1 MKLSCKYIIYIVL
14 MANLSI
20 GCSKMIDIDEPIDTV
35 TSVKVFLSDDQADQA
50 LAGLYSQLIGNS
62 GLLTL
67 TNGAGNIYAGLAA
80 DEFVPNNVVLYP
92 EDNEI
97 FSNNI
102 LVENKISENILW
114 SPTYRTVFT
123 TNAIL
128 DGEAASTSATL
139 TKGKRNELIA
149 SAKFVRAF
157 CFFNLTG
164 FYGGIPITLSSNY
177 KKNISITRSTQQQ
190 VYEQIIDDL
199 EHAVVLFTEGTTQ
212 SPTLKSRAGKNAV
225 EILLARAYLYA
236 ENWERAEY
244 YANEVITKGG
254 NELGTLIQTF
264 ETNSKESIFQL
275 SVYPGIGTL
284 HESFHLSPGYPLYL
298 MPESDREMILD
309 PGMYPDFAPM
319 LIPKN
324 YLSDHLV
331 NAFENGDQRKEVWAN
346 SNGSANIAPY
356 FGRKYYFANKYV
368 RDDINETSYT
378 VLRLA
383 EAYLIRAEARA
394 MQNKVELAAE
404 DIDKI
409 RQRAGLAKTTANDKD
424 ALLLAIEQER
434 RVELFA
440 EWGHRFFD
448 LKRTGRAL
456 EVLSAIPEKSAVNE
470 NRLSFPIPVG
480 EIVANPKLTQNPG
493 Y

>member
-1 MKLSCKYIIYIVL
+1 MKLSYKYIVYILL
-14 MANLSI
+14 MASLSI

-35 TSVKVFLSDDQADQA
+35 TSVKVFLSDHQADQS
-50 LAGLYSQLIGNS
+50 LAGLYSQLIGKTEM
-62 GLLTL
+62 LTL
-67 TNGAGNIYAGLAA
+67 TSGAGNIYAGLAA

-92 EDNEI
+92 DDNEI

-102 LVENKISENILW
+102 LVENKISQNILW
-114 SPTYRTVFT
+114 SPTYRTIFT

-128 DGEAASTSATL
+128 DGEAASTSPTL
-139 TKGKRNELIA
+139 TKGKRNELVA
-149 SAKFVRAF
+149 TAKFVRAF
-157 CFFNLTG
+157 CFLNLTG
-164 FYGGIPITLSSNY
+164 FYGSIPITLSSNY

-190 VYEQIIDDL
+190 VYEQIIEDL

-212 SPTLKSRAGKNAV
+212 SPALKSRAGKNAA
-225 EILLARAYLYA
+225 ETLLARAYLYA
-236 ENWERAEY
+236 KNWEKAEY

-254 NELGTLIQTF
+254 NELGALQKTF
-264 ETNSKESIFQL
+264 ETNSNESIFQL
-275 SVYPGIGTL
+275 SVHPKIGTL
-284 HESFHLSPGYPLYL
+284 HESFYLSPGLSLYL
-298 MPESDREMILD
+298 FPESDRDMFLE
-309 PGMYPDFAPM
+309 PGLYIDFVDM

-346 SNGSANIAPY
+346 FNGSANIEPY

-368 RDDINETSYT
+368 RDDKDETSYT

-394 MQNKVELAAE
+394 MQNKTGLAAE

-409 RQRAGLAKTTANDKD
+409 RLRAGLAKTTASDKET
-424 ALLLAIEQER
+424 LLLAIEQER

-456 EVLSAIPEKSAVNE
+456 AVLSAIPEKSAVNE
-470 NRLSFPIPVG
+470 NRLTFPIPVG